1 MICETGNLF
10 SLVGKWKSPKRSKE
24 MCGLPDA
31 LYHIYMSYIC
41 ITFALFLSNDQ
52 PTNIVLKFV
61 SKVDIRQDRTG
72 NESCTILWACS
83 GYGLRF
89 VQLLIERHVG
99 QGMEWWELL
108 WSTCKLPV
116 DCHPSWWRSWQ
127 TLENFEWVIPCTIQW
142 LQLPQQPRYHKKY
155 HNYLQ
160 QANLVLVVFNSMGLL
175 ANLFPFNKLEWA

>member
-99 QGMEWWELL
+99 QGMEWWGLP
-108 WSTCKLPV
+108 WSTHKLPV
-116 DCHPSWWRSWQ
+116 DCHLSWWRQCQ
-127 TLENFEWVIPCTIQW
+127 TQKTLSKLYHVPYNDYDCLSNPNITRNIITIYNRPIW
-142 LQLPQQPRYHKKY
+142 Y
-155 HNYLQ
+155 
-160 QANLVLVVFNSMGLL
+160 
-175 ANLFPFNKLEWA
+175 